1 MKSSLGGVEGWCNY
15 EHNKVFCYPF
25 CLFFLPKQ
33 GRKQDLGGYK
43 KINRGSVGLER
54 SIHIIKWIRWLSI
67 LAYIH
72 RVKLIS
78 CPSLVYILLDT
89 PVSL

>member
-43 KINRGSVGLER
+43 KINRGSVGLGVHPYNKMDKVAEY
-54 SIHIIKWIRWLSI
+54 SCIYMYIGLS
-67 LAYIH
+67 
-72 RVKLIS
+72 
-78 CPSLVYILLDT
+78 
-89 PVSL
+89 